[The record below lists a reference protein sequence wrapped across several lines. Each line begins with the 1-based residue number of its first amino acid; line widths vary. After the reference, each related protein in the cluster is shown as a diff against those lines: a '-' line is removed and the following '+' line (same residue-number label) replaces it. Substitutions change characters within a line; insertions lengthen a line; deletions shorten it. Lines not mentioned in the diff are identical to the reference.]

1 MMSQPKPRPS
11 PALSPWREWQA
22 SPECTFPAAFRE
34 CPVPICRLWA
44 DKSHLLSAFD
54 NVVKG
59 YTFRQHCQEH
69 SLSVCRKVRQCEK
82 ENILKTYCTQDLTVA
97 AFRVTVALPL
107 GGAFCITATCDLRRS
122 SIHIGRSDLYR
133 EKTPYA
139 FRNDA
144 GAVSI
149 TVCECHTMWT

>member
-1 MMSQPKPRPS
+1 MLKEFQGKVYL
-11 PALSPWREWQA
+11 A
-22 SPECTFPAAFRE
+22 
-34 CPVPICRLWA
+34 VGRLWE

-107 GGAFCITATCDLRRS
+107 GGALCQLNSRNP
-122 SIHIGRSDLYR
+122 YR
-133 EKTPYA
+133 PFGYPSG
-139 FRNDA
+139 DA
-144 GAVSI
+144 GHDHFV
-149 TVCECHTMWT
+149 